1 MARIAALQS
10 RFDPPLLTRVFRS
23 DLSGVESYAFLR
35 QGQRPGSSLCMAILL
50 LLPLLLLLLCVEE
63 NALYSGRRATKS
75 LTNLYATKNDQEYGQ
90 IFVCTNKWCR
100 EKGSDATMATVT
112 FLTPEKIPVVG
123 VNCLGRCN
131 RGPNA
136 RILTPDGAFVEGS
149 MLRSVE
155 SVVELLQDNLEI
167 DINVT
172 AAEVLRLNYEGN
184 LHLKSGKVDL
194 AIEFYDKA
202 LAFGDQEQQGVLLV
216 MRGTAL
222 LQRAYAYRL
231 RYKDIMNIAQ
241 IVLPSLNSLKNIVEE
256 LSILPPSFHSVVMM
270 ELLMRL
276 LYVYNKLDSS
286 PKWSEAKSRWP
297 ESTVVTTGEE
307 LLSKASLSWFLY
319 EHALMGALQD
329 LLAATVVL
337 PGFAQSWRRAGDAL
351 SEMRLFRTA
360 IEYYEVAVRL
370 DGNLVRGQE
379 TGDTRQGTG
388 DRNHHLFK

>member
-1 MARIAALQS
+1 MV
-10 RFDPPLLTRVFRS
+10 FYFLLIFIICGFEINGFS
-23 DLSGVESYAFLR
+23 SGTFSAH
-35 QGQRPGSSLCMAILL
+35 
-50 LLPLLLLLLCVEE
+50 
-63 NALYSGRRATKS
+63 RRALHMS
-75 LTNLYATKNDQEYGQ
+75 NAGNQDCGQ

-112 FLTPEKIPVVG
+112 FLTPESIPVVG

-136 RILTPDGAFVEGS
+136 RILTPDGGFVEGS

-155 SVVELLQDNLEI
+155 AVVELLQVNLKL
-167 DINVT
+167 DLNFT

-202 LAFGDQEQQGVLLV
+202 LAFGDKEQEGVLLV

-231 RYKDIMNIAQ
+231 RYKDIIGLADL
-241 IVLPSLNSLKNIVEE
+241 VLPTME
-256 LSILPPSFHSVVMM
+256 SIKTVMEGMSGLPRYSRFTLER
-270 ELLMRL
+270 ELLSRVS
-276 LYVYNKLDSS
+276 YVYNKLDAS
-286 PKWSEAKSRWP
+286 PRWNEVKARWP
-297 ESTVVTTGEE
+297 ESREGAVVTTGEE

-337 PGFAQSWRRAGDAL
+337 PGFAQAWRRAGDAL

-370 DGNLVRGQE
+370 DGALGEILLPAIERLKVTEKLVENAELKGWPRE
-379 TGDTRQGTG
+379 AVLSLIE
-388 DRNHHLFK
+388 N